1 MYEEKD
7 FFIYILASKKNG
19 VLYSGVTS
27 DLIRR
32 VWQHKNNIN
41 DGFAS
46 RYKVYKLVFMNSIIR
61 LNLLYVERDA

>member
-27 DLIRR
+27 DFIRR